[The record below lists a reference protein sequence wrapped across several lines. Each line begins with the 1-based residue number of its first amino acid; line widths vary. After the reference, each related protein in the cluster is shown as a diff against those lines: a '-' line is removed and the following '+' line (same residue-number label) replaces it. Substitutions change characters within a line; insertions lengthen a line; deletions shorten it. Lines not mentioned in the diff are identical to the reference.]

1 MQKDMVPSGQKR
13 FIAEKSQKEIVQKG
27 AERESYG
34 VEQIKKP
41 FQIRLGSGPFR
52 SASRRPARD
61 GPTARCFFHSERMIT

>member
-41 FQIRLGSGPFR
+41 FQIRLGIRSVSVRVAASG
-52 SASRRPARD
+52 A
-61 GPTARCFFHSERMIT
+61 